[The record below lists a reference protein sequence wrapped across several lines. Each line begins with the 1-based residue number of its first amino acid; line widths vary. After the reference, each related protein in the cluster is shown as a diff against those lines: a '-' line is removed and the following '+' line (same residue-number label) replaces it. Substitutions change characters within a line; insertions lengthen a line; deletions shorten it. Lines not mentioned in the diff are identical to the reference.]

1 MHPHWVAVDLRQ
13 SQLGLRLILS
23 NTIAAPT
30 ITATS
35 ARTETIQKDPK
46 GPRCCPQRPH
56 KPATPAKIIQR
67 IKIARHRGWENQRGG
82 RHDTQSK
89 QQPPGAL
96 PLSLDL
102 ESLDQQLKHQ
112 QRL

>member
-46 GPRCCPQRPH
+46 SPRCCPQRPH

-102 ESLDQQLKHQ
+102 ESLDQQLKH
-112 QRL
+112 